1 MAVETYPEVAMAL
14 YIRDDTVRDLA
25 AELARRQ
32 GLTVTETVRAA
43 LLEAERRLGE
53 ERARRDAEA
62 REVIHRL
69 RTMRQK
75 PVREEALYDDV
86 GQPTL

>member
-1 MAVETYPEVAMAL
+1 MAL
-14 YIRDDTVRDLA
+14 YIRDDTVRNLA

-43 LLEAERRLGE
+43 LLEAERRLDE
-53 ERARRDAEA
+53 DRAKRDAEA
-62 REVIHRL
+62 RDAIAKL
-69 RTMRQK
+69 RAMRQG
-75 PVREEALYDDV
+75 PVREEALYDDL